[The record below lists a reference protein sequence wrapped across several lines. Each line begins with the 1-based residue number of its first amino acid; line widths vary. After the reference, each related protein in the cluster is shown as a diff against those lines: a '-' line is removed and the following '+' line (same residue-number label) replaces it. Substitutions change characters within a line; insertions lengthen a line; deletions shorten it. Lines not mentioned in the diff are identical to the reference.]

1 MSVMG
6 TSVESFLA
14 GLQRFGIGRLI
25 TILGIAI
32 GVAGV
37 LAAMALHVAAEPQAV
52 LWSNLDLKEA
62 SEITTNL
69 DQAGIKYEAKGD
81 GSTIMVQ
88 RDQVAKARMLLASKG
103 LPTAGSVG
111 YELFDNAPALGQT
124 EFVQNLDNQR
134 ALEGELSRTIRTLR
148 GISSARVH
156 LVMPKRDLF
165 EEEASQPTAS
175 VVLGLSGADLNGDQV
190 RAIRNLIAGAVPNLK
205 ADNVTVVD
213 DRNHLLAAGG
223 EDDSSLSGAG
233 LAHKNEV
240 EDALRKRVKEIVE
253 GVVGPGAARVTVTA
267 DLDPTSTTQEKV
279 DYNPD
284 GQVVRSTQTTESNDK
299 STQPDPNG
307 VTTAA
312 ANIPGGAQAPGVT
325 ASGTQ
330 SGSTSETTN
339 YEISQTK
346 TTTITQPGEVK
357 KLAVSVV
364 VDDLEVPSKD
374 GKTPPT
380 YTKRS
385 ADDMAKI
392 NELVAAAV
400 GIDAQRGDQLKVVN
414 LRFNHNIGDTSAG
427 TAAKNALFDFDKND
441 IMRAAEIGVLALVA
455 ILVIFMV
462 ARPLLKALDN
472 PPTSYLAAANSGGQL
487 SMPGMPAGM
496 VAAAPG
502 MPQVA
507 AMPGQPAVAGP
518 GGAVAAAST
527 PYVEVD
533 PRIDIARIEGQVK
546 ASSVKK
552 VSEFV
557 ERHPE
562 ESVSILRSWL
572 HDS

>member
-1 MSVMG
+1 MG

-37 LAAMALHVAAEPQAV
+37 LAAMVLHVAAEPQA
-52 LWSNLDLKEA
+52 LLYSNLDLKEA

-103 LPTAGSVG
+103 LPTAASVG
-111 YELFDNAPALGQT
+111 YEIFDNAPALGQT

-148 GISSARVH
+148 GIASARVH

-165 EEEASQPTAS
+165 QDEAQQPTAS
-175 VVLGLSGADLNGDQV
+175 VVLGLSGNDLNGDQV

-205 ADNVTVVD
+205 PDNVTVVD

-223 EDDSSLSGAG
+223 EDDSSLNGAG

-284 GQVVRSTQTTESNDK
+284 GQVVRSTETEESNDK

-330 SGSTSETTN
+330 SGSTKETTN
-339 YEISQTK
+339 YEISTTK

-374 GKTPPT
+374 GKAPPT

-414 LRFNHNIGDTSAG
+414 LRFNHNVGDTSAG
-427 TAAKNALFDFDKND
+427 TAAKAALFDFDKND

-462 ARPLLKALDN
+462 ARPLLKALDA

-487 SMPGMPAGM
+487 AMPGVPAGA
-496 VAAAPG
+496 VFAPAAPG